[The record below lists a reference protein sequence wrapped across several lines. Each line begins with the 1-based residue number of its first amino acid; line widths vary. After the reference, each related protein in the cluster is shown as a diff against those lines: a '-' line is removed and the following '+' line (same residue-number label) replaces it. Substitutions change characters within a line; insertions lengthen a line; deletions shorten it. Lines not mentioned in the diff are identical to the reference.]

1 MHTETLTTPDGQPM
15 STMAAFML
23 PNPPDGH
30 GMLCVL
36 DKTGDT
42 KTVWD
47 RRNEAEVA
55 AAKAQFEAL
64 KGQGYLAFSVAKD
77 GSKGEQIHEFD
88 PDAEK
93 IILSPPLVGG

>member
-1 MHTETLTTPDGQPM
+1 MHTEPITPTDGQRL
-15 STMAAFML
+15 SVASAFDL
-23 PNPPDGH
+23 PNPPEGH

-47 RRNEAEVA
+47 RRNEAEVEA
-55 AAKAQFEAL
+55 ARAQYEAL
-64 KGQGYLAFSVAKD
+64 VERGYLAFAVNKD

-88 PDAEK
+88 ADAEK

>member
-1 MHTETLTTPDGQPM
+1 MQTEPLTTPEGGPV
-15 STMAAFML
+15 SMATAFHL

-36 DKTGDT
+36 DRTGDT

-47 RRNEAEVA
+47 RRNDVEVA

-64 KGQGYLAFSVAKD
+64 TSKGYLAFSVAKD
-77 GSKGEQIHEFD
+77 GSKGEQIREFD

>member
-1 MHTETLTTPDGQPM
+1 MQTETHKTGGGSPL
-15 STMAAFML
+15 SIAAAFDL
-23 PNPPDGH
+23 PNPPEGH

-47 RRNEAEVA
+47 RRNEAEVEA
-55 AAKAQFEAL
+55 ARAQFEAL
-64 KGQGYLAFSVAKD
+64 TGQGYLAFAVNKD
-77 GSKGEQIHEFD
+77 GSKGDHIREFD

>member
-1 MHTETLTTPDGQPM
+1 
-15 STMAAFML
+15 
-23 PNPPDGH
+23 
-30 GMLCVL
+30 MLCVL
-36 DKTGDT
+36 DHTGDT

-47 RRNEAEVA
+47 RRNEAEVT

-64 KGQGYLAFSVAKD
+64 TGAGYLAFSVAKD
-77 GSKGEQIHEFD
+77 GSKGEQIREFD